1 MTHHNDRP
9 NANPE
14 KVANL
19 VTQAAGVDRLRLS
32 PYYYDQECNSG
43 IGVSFPQNIGKI
55 RAHWAA
61 RRFVCFICFVKN
73 RGDTDGVLFL
83 TSHSAIQF
91 LLTCAIPMCV
101 TR

>member
-1 MTHHNDRP
+1 MYADIRYGWLHIP

-73 RGDTDGVLFL
+73 RGDTDGVLF
-83 TSHSAIQF
+83 
-91 LLTCAIPMCV
+91 P
-101 TR
+101 